1 MTDERDPKVSQR
13 YRELGAEEPPAELDA
28 EILAA
33 SRRAAETRVAPLVPP
48 TGRRRWYFPV
58 AAAAIITLAVAV
70 TVHVERQ
77 QPELGLTQLRAG
89 RSLIDLVTLDGPLG
103 RAPEPATPG
112 PGGPNVDHFCL
123 ALAPFREGDLCA
135 WLAASGVE
143 VIAPASRYGAEG
155 EGRSFYVEDPDG
167 NRIEL
172 KGARED
178 T

>member
-1 MTDERDPKVSQR
+1 MPDPPFAVKGIDHIVLRVRALPRALGFYRDV
-13 YRELGAEEPPAELDA
+13 LGC
-28 EILAA
+28 
-33 SRRAAETRVAPLVPP
+33 S
-48 TGRRRWYFPV
+48 
-58 AAAAIITLAVAV
+58 
-70 TVHVERQ
+70 VERE

-103 RAPEPATPG
+103 RAPAMPG
-112 PGGPNVDHFCL
+112 AGGPNVDHFCL
-123 ALAPFREGDLCA
+123 ALAPFSEADLSA
-135 WLAASGVE
+135 WLAAYGVE

-155 EGRSFYVEDPDG
+155 EGRSFYIDDPDG